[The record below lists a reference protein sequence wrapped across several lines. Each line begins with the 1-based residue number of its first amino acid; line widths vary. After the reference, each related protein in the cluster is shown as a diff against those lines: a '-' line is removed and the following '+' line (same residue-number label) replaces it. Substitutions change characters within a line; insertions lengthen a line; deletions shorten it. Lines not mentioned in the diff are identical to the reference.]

1 MTIEIVDFP
10 IKHGGSFHS
19 YVKLPEG
26 IWEYNAKIMGIHG
39 HILRYHLVPSYG
51 KTSLIS
57 MVKMVHW
64 FVNFEAIM
72 V

>member
-1 MTIEIVDFP
+1 M
-10 IKHGGSFHS
+10 
-19 YVKLPEG
+19 G
-26 IWEYNAKIMGIHG
+26 INPHNNGKIMGIHG
-39 HILRYHLVPSYG
+39 IFLKYPLVPSYG
-51 KTSLIS
+51 KRLLVS